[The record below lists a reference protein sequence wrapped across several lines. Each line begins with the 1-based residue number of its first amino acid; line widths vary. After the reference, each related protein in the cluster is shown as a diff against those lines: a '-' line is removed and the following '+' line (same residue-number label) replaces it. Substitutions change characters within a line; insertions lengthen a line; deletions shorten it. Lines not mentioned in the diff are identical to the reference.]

1 MIASARSTRTLAWP
15 YLVGLCA
22 LVAVPAVT
30 ALGLAFTQF
39 TGVQPPRFN
48 GTDNFSRLLGD
59 PGFWRALGNSL
70 IYVAI
75 SLPLRLTAAVG
86 LALLLHRRSR
96 GVSGARAVGYLPTV
110 IPDVAYALLW
120 LWILNPIYGPLT
132 AGFEA
137 LGLTSP
143 SWLTDPWAARVS
155 IAVMGAFQMGEAFV
169 IALATRRAISTSLY
183 EAAAVDGASPWFAL
197 TRITL
202 PLMGP
207 VLALLAL
214 RDFIYSFQVNFV
226 PALIVTEG
234 GPRYATTYLP
244 LFVYKSAFSYFRLGY
259 ASTIALVMFLLTL
272 VVVIV
277 QYMLAKRWRLA

>member
-1 MIASARSTRTLAWP
+1 MIVTSRSTRTLAWP
-15 YLVGLCA
+15 YVLGLSA
-22 LVAVPAVT
+22 LVAVPAT
-30 ALGLAFTQF
+30 MALALAFTEF
-39 TGVQPPRFN
+39 TGVQSPRFN
-48 GTDNFSRLLGD
+48 GTDNLMRLFGD
-59 PGFWRALGNSL
+59 AGFWRALGNSL
-70 IYVAI
+70 IYVVI
-75 SLPLRLTAAVG
+75 SVPLRLAAAVG

-96 GVSGARAVGYLPTV
+96 GVPGARAVAYLPTV

-132 AGFEA
+132 AGVET
-137 LGLTSP
+137 LGLSSP

-155 IAVMGAFQMGEAFV
+155 IAVMGAFQMGEGFV
-169 IALATRRAISTSLY
+169 IALAARRAISGSLY

-202 PLMGP
+202 PMMAP

-214 RDFIYSFQVNFV
+214 RDFIYSFQINFV
-226 PALIVTEG
+226 PALIVTGG

-259 ASTIALVMFLLTL
+259 ASAITLVMFALTL
-272 VVVIV
+272 VVVLA
-277 QYMLAKRWRLA
+277 QYALAKRWRLA